1 MSDLGPEVVN
11 YVSHASQTRLQNL
24 LEKVSEVAQQR
35 NINFKVCTVLCI
47 FASLACV
54 PMVWYFM
61 VNECMC

>member
-35 NINFKVCTVLCI
+35 NINFKVCTVLCFICI
-47 FASLACV
+47 FS
-54 PMVWYFM
+54 
-61 VNECMC
+61 MCSYGLVLDGE